1 MLDFKVYKAKLG
13 RRIVFFSP
21 IKNNTLHGVS
31 LWMNFNKPYGSLWS
45 QNNDEDFICTYF
57 GLFKYTYLKN
67 DIYYKTYGFTCF
79 VFGIHFITCKKLS

>member
-31 LWMNFNKPYGSLWS
+31 LWMNFNKPYGSVWS

-57 GLFKYTYLKN
+57 GLFRHIFKE
-67 DIYYKTYGFTCF
+67 
-79 VFGIHFITCKKLS
+79 

>member
-31 LWMNFNKPYGSLWS
+31 LWMNFNKPYGSV
-45 QNNDEDFICTYF
+45 FRH
-57 GLFKYTYLKN
+57 TYLKN

-79 VFGIHFITCKKLS
+79 VFGIHFITCKRLIS